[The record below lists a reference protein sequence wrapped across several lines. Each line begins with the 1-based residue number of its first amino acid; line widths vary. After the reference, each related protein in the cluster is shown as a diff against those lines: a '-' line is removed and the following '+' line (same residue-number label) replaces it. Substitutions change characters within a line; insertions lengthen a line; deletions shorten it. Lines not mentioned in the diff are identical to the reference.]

1 MNTTIFATV
10 VDDAVALG
18 VLIVDLEALNLST
31 VSQAVPP
38 LVNDGAAVATLEGDV
53 IPAFPYPADSFISYS
68 NDQSPAAGTGIQTLI
83 VPGATRMQVTIS
95 YDVEMMW
102 DQFVALDAA
111 SMVLAE
117 YTGQGQALIEVE
129 GDSVI
134 LGVASDASVCTGEP
148 NDLGMDPQG
157 YQILSI
163 SYE

>member
-1 MNTTIFATV
+1 
-10 VDDAVALG
+10 
-18 VLIVDLEALNLST
+18 
-31 VSQAVPP
+31 
-38 LVNDGAAVATLEGDV
+38 
-53 IPAFPYPADSFISYS
+53 
-68 NDQSPAAGTGIQTLI
+68 
-83 VPGATRMQVTIS
+83 MQVTIS